1 VQERHRQALMTSQL
15 VVIKGTVEARN
26 GVVHVIASALENH
39 SAQLSTLTV
48 ASRDFH

>member
-1 VQERHRQALMTSQL
+1 MTSQL

-26 GVVHVIASALENH
+26 DVVHVIASALENH
-39 SAQLSTLTV
+39 SERLSTLTV